1 MREFKKSELKFG
13 TMEGQQLINQRLKD
27 ALSLTISV
35 GYQLDGAAFT
45 FLKTL
50 AQTMEIKEILEGTI
64 ERTTRLVERPLFI
77 TREMLEET
85 MKAPPIEKVE
95 APPIIVEGVARAF
108 RPPAKEVEAEIEVV
122 DDPTDKIS
130 STGNMEDFLKYFRD
144 RFTRIE
150 QILKQRLDVRDVVS
164 ISAALDAPLNSNVKT
179 IGIVTE
185 IRERKR
191 MIFIQIEDYE
201 ATATVLVPPTA
212 DRTVLEKAQRIFLDQ
227 VVCVQGKLGKNGLIV
242 ATDFINPDIPE
253 RKPKTAKSS
262 IYAALMSDLHVG
274 SKKFLEDSFNRFL
287 QWLKGQEGNHRQR
300 EVAGRVKYVIIC
312 GDIVDGIGVY
322 PNQERELAIDDVYE
336 QYRVA
341 AKIIQKIPEY
351 IEVIIIPGNHDA
363 TRQALPQP
371 AILKKYAEPVYEARK
386 VMMLGNPA
394 RIRLHGVD
402 FLLYH
407 GRSLDDVIGV
417 IPEVTYKNL
426 DKSIPIA
433 MRYLLKVRHLAP
445 IYGRKTPIAP
455 EPNDFLVIDS
465 PPDIFH
471 SGHIH
476 VMGYEMYRGTLV
488 INSGAWQG
496 QTEFQR
502 KMGLEPTPGIV
513 PIVDLKTFQV
523 MPINFMA

>member
-1 MREFKKSELKFG
+1 
-13 TMEGQQLINQRLKD
+13 MEGQQLINQRLKD
-27 ALSLTISV
+27 AVSLTISA

-50 AQTMEIKEILEGTI
+50 VQTREVKEILEGTI
-64 ERTTRLVERPLFI
+64 ERVTRLAESPLFI
-77 TREMLEET
+77 TKEMLEET
-85 MKAPPIEKVE
+85 MKMPPLEKEESPSTV
-95 APPIIVEGVARAF
+95 VEGVARAF
-108 RPPAKEVEAEIEVV
+108 RPPAEEIEAEIEVV

-130 STGNMEDFLKYFRD
+130 SKGNMEDFLKYFRD

-150 QILKQRLDVRDVVS
+150 GILKQRLDVRDAVP
-164 ISAALDAPLNSNVKT
+164 ISVALEAPLNSKVKT

-191 MIFIQIEDYE
+191 MIFMQIEDYE
-201 ATATVLVPPTA
+201 ATATVLVPPNVE
-212 DRTVLEKAQRIFLDQ
+212 RTVFEKAQRIFLDQ
-227 VVCVQGKLGKNGLIV
+227 VICIQGMRGKNSLIV

-262 IYAALMSDLHVG
+262 VYAALISDLHVG
-274 SKKFLEDSFNRFL
+274 SKKFLEDSFNHFL
-287 QWLKGQEGNHRQR
+287 QWLKGQGGSHRQR
-300 EVAGRVKYVIIC
+300 EVAGRVKYIIIC
-312 GDIVDGIGVY
+312 GDLVDGIGVY

-336 QYRVA
+336 QYRVV
-341 AKIIQKIPEY
+341 AKIIQNIPEH

-371 AILKKYAEPVYEARK
+371 AIPKKYAEPVYEARK

-394 RIRLHGVD
+394 RIRLHGVE

-417 IPEVTYKNL
+417 IPEVTYRNL
-426 DKSIPIA
+426 DKSASAA

-455 EPNDFLVIDS
+455 EPKDFLVIDS
-465 PPDIFH
+465 PPDVFH

-513 PIVDLKTFQV
+513 PIVDLRRFQV
-523 MPINFMA
+523 MPINFIA